1 LFDHDFPAQIQDS
14 RFAFAGYNQSGL
26 CAKDETARIAL
37 AGTRDSLSAN
47 PIHSAFGV
55 ELDRRI

>member
-1 LFDHDFPAQIQDS
+1 LFDYDFSAQIQDP

-26 CAKDETARIAL
+26 YTKDATARIAL
-37 AGTRDSLSAN
+37 AGSRDSLSAN

-55 ELDRRI
+55 EFDRQL